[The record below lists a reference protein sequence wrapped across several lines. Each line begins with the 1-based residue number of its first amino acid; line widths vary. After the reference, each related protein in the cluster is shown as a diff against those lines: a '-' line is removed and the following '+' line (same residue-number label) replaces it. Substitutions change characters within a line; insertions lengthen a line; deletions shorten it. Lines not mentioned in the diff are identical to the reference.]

1 MVTKKA
7 KAATRKVKDRWKAK
21 EWYKIYAPKMFNEMQ
36 IGETPSADPSSLIG
50 RTTEVTVHDLTGDFS
65 KMHIKLKFKINEVN
79 GFDART
85 IFVGQDLTSDY
96 VRRLTRRRRTK
107 TDHVVD
113 ARTKDGYLVR
123 IKPMSVTEKRIQSS
137 QETAIR
143 AIMTETIQKLAADM
157 TMTDLVKAIISGD
170 LAKELAKASK
180 VVVPIKR
187 MEIRRTEVLEMG
199 TPLPEGAVTA
209 SSAVESTNP
218 GGEGER
224 SGEPQKTSATPM
236 EEKIGDDVA
245 GDHQET
251 QAGVAQPGGASDS

>member
-1 MVTKKA
+1 MVSKKTKT
-7 KAATRKVKDRWKAK
+7 ATRKVKDRWKAK

-36 IGETPSADPSSLIG
+36 IGETPAADPSLLMG

-65 KMHIKLKFKINEVN
+65 KMHVKLKFRISEIN
-79 GFDART
+79 GFDT
-85 IFVGQDLTSDY
+85 KTVFVGQDLTSDY

-143 AIMTETIQKLAADM
+143 AIMTDTINKLVGEM
-157 TMTDLVKAIISGD
+157 TISDLVRSIISGD
-170 LAKELAKASK
+170 LAKELSKACK
-180 VVVPIKR
+180 IIVPIKR

-199 TPLPEGAVTA
+199 TPIPETALSEAAAETHVSVTGGSEQTTADVTPQSADNA
-209 SSAVESTNP
+209 SAPN
-218 GGEGER
+218 
-224 SGEPQKTSATPM
+224 
-236 EEKIGDDVA
+236 EK
-245 GDHQET
+245 ELK
-251 QAGVAQPGGASDS
+251 AGVAQPGGASDS